1 MSLNIR
7 EILII
12 SSIQDISLYQT
23 LLKDGKQWGL
33 RLKYC
38 IQKQPDGIAQA
49 FLLAKDFIGDHSNV
63 LILGDNIFY
72 GGNLKEKLEKADIK
86 KEGYICI

>member
-1 MSLNIR
+1 MYDKPMIYYPLATLMSLNIR

-12 SSIQDISLYQT
+12 SSIKDISLYQT

-38 IQKQPDGIAQA
+38 VQKKPDGIAQA
-49 FLLAKDFIGDHSNV
+49 F
-63 LILGDNIFY
+63 Y
-72 GGNLKEKLEKADIK
+72 
-86 KEGYICI
+86 